1 VIHRAAGGRR
11 AYRLIWQRPIELD
24 HVPPAF
30 THSRSVVNEP
40 PVGGLADGLD
50 VPPGVVGVEPVE
62 GALGVV
68 PVVPPGVPGD
78 VPGVPIP
85 GVPGPDVPGLPE
97 GAPTPPVPP
106 VPDEPPLPA
115 APPLPPD
122 PAPPPAPAPPPPPA
136 PPPWAAASAGA
147 SPMIATRNPNTS
159 FLIESSC
166 EVRTR
171 LAVRKIE
178 TVERDARAA
187 WSLASTLRRTDLW

>member
-1 VIHRAAGGRR
+1 VIHRAADGRR
-11 AYRLIWQRPIELD
+11 VYRLIWQRPIELD

-30 THSRSVVNEP
+30 THSRSVVNDP
-40 PVGGLADGLD
+40 PVGGLADGFD
-50 VPPGVVGVEPVE
+50 VPPGVDGAEPVE
-62 GALGVV
+62 GALGVE
-68 PVVPPGVPGD
+68 PVVPPGVLGD
-78 VPGVPIP
+78 APGVPMP
-85 GVPGPDVPGLPE
+85 GVPGPDVPGVPE

-166 EVRTR
+166 EVRSILASARSGPSTGTR
-171 LAVRKIE
+171 
-178 TVERDARAA
+178 ARG
-187 WSLASTLRRTDLW
+187 WSLASALRCFWL